1 MIFRRLS
8 RLRAKALLLGILPA
22 TIMALTLTAYL
33 IDAQLKNHEDA
44 FRERGKAIAQEAAA
58 VSVYGIFTSDSEILR
73 LSLQAIIERTDIVS
87 IRAKSLNGSVLAFV
101 SNNSS
106 TENEQKI
113 NDDHSHYFSANVVGG
128 LSSVN
133 ISDYPDQ
140 LESAEVKINPSFIGS
155 VTVELDNKKYEMR
168 QREVIRNSL
177 FMGIFGLILTA
188 FIALILSRKITQ
200 PILRLTQA
208 VIRMKHGDFSV
219 SVPEESKGEL
229 RSLEAGFNA
238 MAQELKHS
246 NEMMQLQIDQAT
258 FDLTQTMEAVEIQNV
273 ELDLAR
279 KRALKASRA
288 KSEFLANMSHEI
300 RTPMNGVIGFSK
312 LLLKSDLSHE
322 QAELVETIEKSA
334 SGLLRIINGI
344 LDYSKLEYGKLEPE
358 YAPFDIVECFEDPV
372 ALLAP
377 AAHEKDLELSLMVY
391 SDVPSTLIG
400 DETRV
405 RQILVNLVGNAIKFT
420 HEGEVVVRVML
431 EDETFD
437 ACVIQFSV
445 TDTGIGITDKV
456 QNNLFRSFQ
465 QGTDANNRMYGG
477 TGLGLSICR
486 KLAESMKGRISL
498 ESEEG
503 KGSCF
508 RVTLSFAK
516 VPKLRTGTVKPLF
529 EGVNAVIFDQH
540 KASLLSLKHNL
551 LRLGMTVSEG
561 HLNQDMS
568 GVIANKDLV
577 VIGLTADEIR
587 TNEAE
592 LQIKQIQKFRPK
604 HLLVLVSSSDY
615 SKLEAIQKL
624 GVNYC
629 LPKPLPRSSLQRV
642 IQEIF
647 NGAPIDARKT
657 SKRDS
662 APLPSLTGYRFIVAD
677 DNSINLKLIATLLK
691 SSGAKIVEASNGL
704 EVLEYVNSEHFDLI
718 LMDVHMPIMGG
729 KEATLEIRS
738 GNSNNI
744 EIPIIA
750 LTADIVPEHR
760 EQLLAAGADQYLTKP
775 IDDVK
780 LWGVICRLLDIEPIS
795 KQEEIPEN
803 RQTKLLTN
811 LPSRDKLAA
820 LRITGENSKLA
831 DEMFQRFIGELE
843 AELEEIRRHFNNADW
858 IKLRESTHRLHGSSA
873 VCGVPL
879 INHLIAQLEM
889 AANNHEADKASD
901 LLQDLA
907 FEANQLITSND

>member
-1 MIFRRLS
+1 MIFRRFS

-22 TIMALTLTAYL
+22 AIMALTLTAYL
-33 IDAQLKNHEDA
+33 INAQLNNHEEA

-58 VSVYGIFTSDSEILR
+58 VSVYGMFTSNSEVLQ
-73 LSLQAIIERTDIVS
+73 LSLQEIIERTDIVS
-87 IRAKSLNGSVLAFV
+87 IKAKSLDGSVLAFV
-101 SNNSS
+101 NSVLA
-106 TENEQKI
+106 TKNEQQTD
-113 NDDHSHYFSANVVGG
+113 NTHSRFFSANVVGG
-128 LSSVN
+128 LTSVD

-140 LESAEVKINPSFIGS
+140 LDNTEVKASPSFIGS
-155 VTVELDNKKYEMR
+155 VTVELDNKKHEMR
-168 QREVIRNSL
+168 QNEVILNSL
-177 FMGIFGLILTA
+177 LMGILGLILTA
-188 FIALILSRKITQ
+188 FIALILSKKITQ
-200 PILRLTQA
+200 PLSRLTQA

-219 SVPEESKGEL
+219 VVPEESKGEL
-229 RSLEAGFNA
+229 RSLEAGFNS

-312 LLLKSDLSHE
+312 LLLKSNLSHE
-322 QAELVETIEKSA
+322 QVELVETIEKSA

-358 YAPFDIVECFEDPV
+358 YAPFDIVECFEDPI

-420 HEGEVVVRVML
+420 HHGEVVVRVML
-431 EDETFD
+431 EDETYD

-516 VPKLRTGTVKPLF
+516 VPKLRTGTTRPLF
-529 EGVNAVIFDQH
+529 EGLNTVIFDQH
-540 KASLLSLKHNL
+540 KASFLSLKHNL
-551 LRLGMTVSEG
+551 SRLGMAISEG
-561 HLNQDMS
+561 DLSLDMS
-568 GVIANKDLV
+568 GKIASADLV
-577 VIGLTADEIR
+577 IMGFTAGDIKTSQVESR
-587 TNEAE
+587 
-592 LQIKQIQKFRPK
+592 IKQIQQFQPK
-604 HLLVLVSSSDY
+604 HLLALVSSSDY
-615 SKLEAIQKL
+615 SKLENIQKL

-629 LPKPLPRSSLQRV
+629 LSKPLPRSSLQRV

-647 NGAPIDARKT
+647 NGVTVDTKRI
-657 SKRDS
+657 SKRDTT
-662 APLPSLTGYRFIVAD
+662 PLPSLAGYRFIVAD
-677 DNSINLKLIATLLK
+677 DNSINLKLIVTLLK
-691 SSGAKIVEASNGL
+691 SSGAEIVEASNGL

-718 LMDVHMPIMGG
+718 LMDVHMPTMGG
-729 KEATLEIRS
+729 KEATLKIRS
-738 GNSNNI
+738 GNSDNSK
-744 EIPIIA
+744 IPIIV

-760 EQLLAAGADQYLTKP
+760 EQLLSAGADDYLTKP
-775 IDDVK
+775 IDEAK
-780 LWGVICRLLDIEPIS
+780 LWGVICQFLDVDPIPKLDDIS
-795 KQEEIPEN
+795 EN
-803 RQTKLLTN
+803 RQPNLPTN
-811 LPSRDKLAA
+811 LPSRDRAAA
-820 LRITGENSKLA
+820 LRITGENSELA
-831 DEMFQRFIGELE
+831 DEMYQRFIEELE
-843 AELEEIRRHFNNADW
+843 AQIEEIRGHFKKGDW
-858 IKLRESTHRLHGSSA
+858 VKLRDSTHRLHGSCA

-879 INHLIAQLEM
+879 INHLVAQLEM
-889 AANNHEADKASD
+889 AADNHEADKASD

-907 FEANQLITSND
+907 FEADHLITSNA